1 MKIINLLL
9 LTSKVCY
16 NHFRLQKSKHYG
28 GVAHRG
34 ESSGNF
40 RVGTSLGSYADKGYV
55 TI

>member
-1 MKIINLLL
+1 MSLSWEISNDSHNLN
-9 LTSKVCY
+9 S
-16 NHFRLQKSKHYG
+16 G